1 LLVEV
6 RLAVDPVGVP
16 LERER
21 AAAKMGDDHVPDLG
35 VVLGEVALRHSVAR
49 EEDAVGMRQP
59 DGAASNLQA
68 GWVRIGSDE

>member
-1 LLVEV
+1 
-6 RLAVDPVGVP
+6 
-16 LERER
+16 
-21 AAAKMGDDHVPDLG
+21 MGDDHVPDLG